1 MTLFAALDYLS
12 GKVIS
17 QVAPRHRHN
26 EWLKFLKKL
35 DSEIAGDLS
44 IEICERCRLRQQNPP
59 ATPDN
64 SAAFCGLM
72 MLAHEGTKSYSE
84 TFELIHRRE
93 AVRAST
99 FSVIGVNRSGRGNEI
114 VLASQPITEDK
125 TETLAM
131 RDSFGPTVARLMST
145 HLLAS

>member
-1 MTLFAALDYLS
+1 
-12 GKVIS
+12 
-17 QVAPRHRHN
+17 
-26 EWLKFLKKL
+26 
-35 DSEIAGDLS
+35 
-44 IEICERCRLRQQNPP
+44 
-59 ATPDN
+59 
-64 SAAFCGLM
+64 

-99 FSVIGVNRSGRGNEI
+99 FSVIGVNRPGRENEI

-125 TETLAM
+125 TETLAT